1 MKTIFKSDFLKK
13 ETNITFVKEQL
24 FLIKDEINTS

>member
-13 ETNITFVKEQL
+13 ETNSTFVKEQL